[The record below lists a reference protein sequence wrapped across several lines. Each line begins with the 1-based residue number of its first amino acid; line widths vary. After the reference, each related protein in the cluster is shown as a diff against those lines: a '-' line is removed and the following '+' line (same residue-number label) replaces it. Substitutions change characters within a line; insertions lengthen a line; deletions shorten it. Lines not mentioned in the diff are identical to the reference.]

1 MIIMIGVGHVFN
13 ISQKIDY
20 IVTQE
25 NPDVIGIELDELRYQ
40 ALLSPDRRRSRS
52 ISIFTLLSVLQS
64 HIAKSM
70 GTELGGE
77 MLAAATMAKKLDLPL
92 AFLDMNI
99 QVISK
104 KLKELGFK
112 EKSKLFFS
120 IFLSFI
126 PTRKKMKISEFQ
138 DQESEILEIMH
149 KHYPQLSKILIDDRN
164 AYMAKS
170 ILDLSARYNKI
181 IVFVG
186 DAHILGLKEL
196 VKPDKIIRLA
206 ELLNTE
212 YPNYTQKF
220 VYHYRLKE

>member
-40 ALLSPDRRRSRS
+40 ALLSPDKRRSRG

-70 GTELGGE
+70 GAELGGE
-77 MLAAATMAKKLDLPL
+77 MLAAANMAKKLDIPL

-99 QVISK
+99 QVISQ

-126 PTRKKMKISEFQ
+126 PTRKKMKITEFQ
-138 DQESEILEIMH
+138 SQESEILEIMH
-149 KHYPQLSKILIDDRN
+149 KQYPQLSKILIDDRN
-164 AYMAKS
+164 AYMSKS
-170 ILDLSARYNKI
+170 ILDLSTKYNKI

-186 DAHILGLKEL
+186 DAHISGLKAL

-220 VYHYRLKE
+220 VYHYKLKE

>member
-40 ALLSPDRRRSRS
+40 ALLSPDRHRSRG
-52 ISIFTLLSVLQS
+52 ISIFALLSVLQS

-70 GTELGGE
+70 GAELGGE
-77 MLAAATMAKKLDLPL
+77 MLAAASMAKKLDIPL
-92 AFLDMNI
+92 AFLDMNV
-99 QVISK
+99 QVIYQ
-104 KLKELGFK
+104 KLKELGAW
-112 EKSKLFFS
+112 EKTKLFFS

-126 PTRKKMKISEFQ
+126 PTKKKMKITEFQ
-138 DQESEILEIMH
+138 SQESEILELMH
-149 KHYPQLSKILIDDRN
+149 KHYPKLSKILIDDRN
-164 AYMAKS
+164 EYMAKS
-170 ILDLSARYNKI
+170 ILDLSTKYNKI

-186 DAHILGLKEL
+186 DAHISGLQAL
-196 VKPDKIIRLA
+196 VKPDRIIRLA
-206 ELLNTE
+206 ELLNTD

-220 VYHYRLKE
+220 VSHYKLN